1 MYKFV
6 KSIPKT
12 IQATHDMIRNFLCNF
27 FGGKL
32 QIYSGKKNK

>member
-27 FGGKL
+27 LVVNYKYIVL
-32 QIYSGKKNK
+32 KK